1 MFQMNKT
8 MPNNNKVINLLR
20 GFKHII
26 IGLPWI
32 SGAQYIL
39 LAVLAPRVAIVRWL
53 ISVARR
59 RLCWNHYCHP
69 LTTLPPEI
77 N

>member
-1 MFQMNKT
+1 MSQKNKT

-20 GFKHII
+20 GFKHI

-59 RLCWNHYCHP
+59 RLYRNHYCHP